1 MANRYMTL
9 SLELCKA
16 CISSED
22 DVQSKLNYII
32 EINQIRDRFQQDSIE
47 RRNQFIDELSQFD
60 FYL

>member
-1 MANRYMTL
+1 MTL

-47 RRNQFIDELSQFD
+47 RRNQFIDELSQCD